1 VVDARRLRD
10 VGKDEAMD
18 PDVDPEDLDEDE
30 QLDEDEDE
38 DEAEP
43 SDVGLTPEEDVPLEA
58 TDADWLDQ
66 QREAPLDEDDRD
78 LRP

>member
-1 VVDARRLRD
+1 

-30 QLDEDEDE
+30 LLEEDEDEDE
-38 DEAEP
+38 DEAGP
-43 SDVGLTPEEDVPLEA
+43 SDVALTPGADVPLEA

-66 QREAPLDEDDRD
+66 QREAPLDEEDRD